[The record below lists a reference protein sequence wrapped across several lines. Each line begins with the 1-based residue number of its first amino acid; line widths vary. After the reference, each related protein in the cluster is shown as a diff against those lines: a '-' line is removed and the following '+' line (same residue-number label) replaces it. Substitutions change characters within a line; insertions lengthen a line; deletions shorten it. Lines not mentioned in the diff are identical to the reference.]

1 MASSFSGKVPL
12 KETVAMERCMG
23 RLPAFEARLIYGKLF
38 AAKLYTAIEMYEP
51 VSFLGDYRTKW
62 QSAN

>member
-23 RLPAFEARLIYGKLF
+23 RLPADEAGLIYGKLL
-38 AAKLYTAIEMYEP
+38 AARFITAIEMYEP
-51 VSFLGDYRTKW
+51 VSFMGDYRTEW